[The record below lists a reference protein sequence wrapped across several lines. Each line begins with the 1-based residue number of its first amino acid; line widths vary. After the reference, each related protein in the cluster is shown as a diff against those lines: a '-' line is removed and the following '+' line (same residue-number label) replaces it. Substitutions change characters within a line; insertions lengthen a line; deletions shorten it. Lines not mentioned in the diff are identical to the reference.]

1 MYLPIQSV
9 DRRSIGLYFMDE
21 IESFKWVVASNEVF
35 IAKGFQLSVCKP
47 VKNNW
52 NMIF

>member
-9 DRRSIGLYFMDE
+9 DRRSIDLYFVDE

-35 IAKGFQLSVCKP
+35 NAKGFQLSRCKF
-47 VKNNW
+47 VKNK
-52 NMIF
+52 

>member
-9 DRRSIGLYFMDE
+9 DRRSIGLCFVDE

-35 IAKGFQLSVCKP
+35 RAKGFQLSCCKL
-47 VKNNW
+47 VKND
-52 NMIF
+52 